1 MSQMFYMFIRR
12 KKNKSGS
19 ISIQIISKLKGH
31 YKVIKTIGCAT
42 MQQEIKRLEQKAKLE
57 IQTLENQGQLA
68 LFESKPDELIKNVFS
83 SLDNSNIQTI
93 GPELIF
99 GEIFDFIG
107 LNQIYDTIFR
117 HLVISR
123 LAFPLSKLKTIDY
136 LHRYQGT
143 LLEIS
148 AIYRFLD
155 KLSSKHK
162 EKVEQII
169 FKHTKKVLG
178 GDLSVC
184 FYDMTTLYF
193 EASDEDDLRKIG
205 FSKDGKHQ
213 KPQIFLGLLVAKQ
226 GYVIGYDIYEGN
238 TYEGHT
244 LIPFIENISKK
255 FSIENPIVI
264 ADSGLLS
271 KKNIL
276 ALEEKGY
283 EYILGARI
291 KNETAEIKTQ
301 IIESY
306 YADGDLIDI
315 AKDETKRIIISYSYK
330 RARKDAYNRIRG
342 LKRLEKK
349 IKSGKLTKSS
359 INNRGYNKFLKLE
372 GEIDV
377 QVDYSKIE
385 DDQYWDGLKGYVT
398 NTKLADR
405 DVIKNY
411 GELWHIER
419 AFRMSKT
426 DLRIRP
432 IFHRL
437 RRRIEAHICIS
448 FAAYSIYKE
457 LERALNTQGSLLS
470 VKKAAELTHNMY
482 QITYQL
488 PDAKS
493 MNTQLL
499 GMDDEQKELYSIVQ
513 NCFRVSH

>member
-1 MSQMFYMFIRR
+1 MFIRK
-12 KKNKSGS
+12 KKNRSGS
-19 ISIQIISKLKGH
+19 ISIQVISKSKGY
-31 YKVIKTIGCAT
+31 YKVVKTIGCAT
-42 MQQEIKRLEQKAKLE
+42 MLHDIERLEQEARLE
-57 IQTLENQGQLA
+57 IQTLENQGQLS
-68 LFESKPDELIKNVFS
+68 LFETKPDELIKSVFN

-107 LNQIYDTIFR
+107 LNQIDDTIFR

-169 FKHTKKVLG
+169 FEHTKKVLG

-193 EASDEDDLRKIG
+193 EASDEDDLRKTG

-255 FSIENPIVI
+255 LSIEKPIVI

-271 KKNIL
+271 KKNIV

-291 KNETAEIKTQ
+291 KNETAEIKNQ

-306 YADGDLIDI
+306 YADGDLINI
-315 AKDETKRIIISYSYK
+315 EKDEAKRIIISYS
-330 RARKDAYNRIRG
+330 
-342 LKRLEKK
+342 
-349 IKSGKLTKSS
+349 
-359 INNRGYNKFLKLE
+359 
-372 GEIDV
+372 
-377 QVDYSKIE
+377 
-385 DDQYWDGLKGYVT
+385 
-398 NTKLADR
+398 
-405 DVIKNY
+405 
-411 GELWHIER
+411 
-419 AFRMSKT
+419 
-426 DLRIRP
+426 
-432 IFHRL
+432 
-437 RRRIEAHICIS
+437 
-448 FAAYSIYKE
+448 
-457 LERALNTQGSLLS
+457 
-470 VKKAAELTHNMY
+470 
-482 QITYQL
+482 
-488 PDAKS
+488 
-493 MNTQLL
+493 
-499 GMDDEQKELYSIVQ
+499 
-513 NCFRVSH
+513 